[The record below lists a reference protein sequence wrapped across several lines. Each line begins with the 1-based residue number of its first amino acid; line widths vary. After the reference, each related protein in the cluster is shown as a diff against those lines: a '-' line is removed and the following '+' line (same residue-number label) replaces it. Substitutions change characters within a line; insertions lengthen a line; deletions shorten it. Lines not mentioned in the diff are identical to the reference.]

1 MNKLQAGFSRLNV
14 TPPLGIPIVGYY
26 KPRFAE
32 GVLDE
37 LEVNALALAV
47 EDKRVVLLSVD
58 NCGFSETV
66 ANSYRDHIC
75 DVTGRI
81 EIDGDKVF
89 LNRNAYT
96 TADPANAKFEAH
108 RAYAD
113 VMYMVEGE
121 ETIYVKPV
129 SQLSNITAEY
139 NPEGDYLLADFDA
152 DATPVH
158 LTAGSF
164 IILLPQDAHAPNCW
178 YGEAKNVKKIVG
190 KVLL

>member
-1 MNKLQAGFSRLNV
+1 MILDTINNAACYAGLHA
-14 TPPLGIPIVGYY
+14 G
-26 KPRFAE
+26 
-32 GVLDE
+32 LD
-37 LEVNALALAV
+37 LALKAV
-47 EDKRVVLLSVD
+47 AAYTPE
-58 NCGFSETV
+58 NYE
-66 ANSYRDHIC
+66 
-75 DVTGRI
+75 TGRI

-121 ETIYVKPV
+121 ETIYVKPT
-129 SQLSNITAEY
+129 SQLSNITVEY
-139 NPEGDYLLADFDA
+139 DPNGDYLLADFDK

-164 IILLPQDAHAPNCW
+164 VILMPQDAHAPNCW
-178 YGEAKNVKKIVG
+178 VDEPKNVKKIVG

>member
-1 MNKLQAGFSRLNV
+1 MILDTITNASVYEGLHAGIDMALKAMAAY
-14 TPPLGIPIVGYY
+14 TPENYETGKV
-26 KPRFAE
+26 
-32 GVLDE
+32 E
-37 LEVNALALAV
+37 L
-47 EDKRVVLLSVD
+47 
-58 NCGFSETV
+58 
-66 ANSYRDHIC
+66 
-75 DVTGRI
+75 
-81 EIDGDKVF
+81 DGDKVF
-89 LNRNAYT
+89 LLRNAYT
-96 TADPANAKFEAH
+96 TNDPANAKFEAH

-129 SQLSNITAEY
+129 SQLRNITSEY
-139 NPEGDYLLADFDA
+139 NPEGDYLLADFDE

-164 IILLPQDAHAPNCW
+164 IILLPQDAHAPNCR

>member
-1 MNKLQAGFSRLNV
+1 
-14 TPPLGIPIVGYY
+14 
-26 KPRFAE
+26 
-32 GVLDE
+32 
-37 LEVNALALAV
+37 
-47 EDKRVVLLSVD
+47 
-58 NCGFSETV
+58 
-66 ANSYRDHIC
+66 
-75 DVTGRI
+75 
-81 EIDGDKVF
+81 
-89 LNRNAYT
+89 
-96 TADPANAKFEAH
+96 
-108 RAYAD
+108 
-113 VMYMVEGE
+113 MYMVEGE

-139 NPEGDYLLADFDA
+139 NPDGDYLLADFDA

>member
-1 MNKLQAGFSRLNV
+1 MILDIIDNAASYAGLHA
-14 TPPLGIPIVGYY
+14 GI
-26 KPRFAE
+26 
-32 GVLDE
+32 D
-37 LEVNALALAV
+37 LALKAV
-47 EDKRVVLLSVD
+47 AAYTPD
-58 NCGFSETV
+58 NYE
-66 ANSYRDHIC
+66 
-75 DVTGRI
+75 TGRI

-121 ETIYVKPV
+121 ETIYVKPT
-129 SQLSNITAEY
+129 SQLSNITSEY
-139 NPEGDYLLADFDA
+139 DANGDYLLADFDK

-164 IILLPQDAHAPNCW
+164 VILLPQDAHAPNCW
-178 YGEAKNVKKIVG
+178 VDGPKNVKKIVG

>member
-1 MNKLQAGFSRLNV
+1 MILDTIENAASYAGLHV
-14 TPPLGIPIVGYY
+14 GIDMALKAVAAYTPENY
-26 KPRFAE
+26 E
-32 GVLDE
+32 
-37 LEVNALALAV
+37 
-47 EDKRVVLLSVD
+47 
-58 NCGFSETV
+58 
-66 ANSYRDHIC
+66 
-75 DVTGRI
+75 TGRI

-129 SQLSNITAEY
+129 SQLSNITAQY
-139 NPEGDYLLADFDA
+139 NPDGDYLLADFDA

-164 IILLPQDAHAPNCW
+164 VILLPQDAHAPNCW

-190 KVLL
+190 KVRL

>member
-1 MNKLQAGFSRLNV
+1 MILDTIQNAASYAGLHA
-14 TPPLGIPIVGYY
+14 GI
-26 KPRFAE
+26 
-32 GVLDE
+32 D
-37 LEVNALALAV
+37 LALKAV
-47 EDKRVVLLSVD
+47 AEYTPE
-58 NCGFSETV
+58 N
-66 ANSYRDHIC
+66 Y
-75 DVTGRI
+75 VTGRI

-89 LNRNAYT
+89 LNRNAYA

-129 SQLSNITAEY
+129 SQLSNITKEY
-139 NPEGDYLLADFDA
+139 DAEGDYLLADFDE
-152 DATPVH
+152 DATPIH

-178 YGEAKNVKKIVG
+178 YGESKNVKKIVG
-190 KVLL
+190 KVRL